1 MSLNRRRFLASAG
14 MSLVAGSLASASAEP
29 PPEPKPQSPGDLQD
43 WSTVRDEF
51 NLSRDYIHLSSF
63 YFASHPRPVREA
75 IDQYRRALDE
85 NPFRVVEQGMFDS
98 ETEHIPM
105 KVKAEVAAY
114 LGGRP
119 EEVALTGSTTMGL
132 ALVYNGLRLKPGQE
146 VLTTVHDHYS
156 HHEAIRLAT
165 EKSGATYRKIA
176 LFEDLD
182 SISEDAIVER
192 IRLAVKPN
200 TRAVGITWVHS
211 STGLKLPVR
220 RIAQGVR
227 EANSGRSESDRL
239 LLIVDGVHGLG
250 VEDEIVAEMGCDY
263 FAAGTHKWMFG
274 PRGTGILWARDATWG
289 FIRPT
294 VPSFEALDVYTA
306 WTHAQAPSPPS
317 HASWVSPGGFHAF
330 EHQWALPAAFRFHQ
344 RIGRKRIAD
353 RIHALNEQCKEGLA
367 RMPQVTL
374 YTPRGSRL
382 SAGIVCFDVR
392 GMSQEQVVRRL
403 LERRIIAST
412 TPYGVS
418 YARVAPG
425 ILNTPAEV
433 DTFLSEVQALAASS

>member
-1 MSLNRRRFLASAG
+1 MAVNRRRFLVNAG
-14 MSLVAGSLASASAEP
+14 MSVVAGSLASARAAT
-29 PPEPKPQSPGDLQD
+29 PPEPKPQGAGDLQD
-43 WSTVRDEF
+43 WSTVRDQF
-51 NLSRDYIHLSSF
+51 NLSRDYVHLSTF
-63 YFASHPRPVREA
+63 YIASHPRPVREA

-85 NPFRVVEQGMFDS
+85 NPFRVVEQGMFDP
-98 ETEHIPM
+98 ETEPIPA

-114 LGGRP
+114 LGGKP
-119 EEVALTGSTTMGL
+119 EEIALTGSTTMGL
-132 ALVYNGLRLKPGQE
+132 ALVYNGLRIKPGQE

-176 LFEDLD
+176 LFESFDT
-182 SISEDAIVER
+182 ISEDAIVER
-192 IRLAVKPN
+192 IRRAVKPN

-211 STGLKLPVR
+211 STGLKLPIR
-220 RIAQGVR
+220 RIAQGIQ
-227 EANSGRSESDRL
+227 EANTGRSESDRI

-250 VEDEIVAEMGCDY
+250 VEDETVAEMGCDF

-289 FIRPT
+289 VMRPT
-294 VPSFEALDVYTA
+294 VPSFEAFDVYTA
-306 WTHAQAPSPPS
+306 WTHGEAPSSPT
-317 HASWVSPGGFHAF
+317 HAPWVSPGGFQAY
-330 EHQWALPAAFRFHQ
+330 EHQWAVPAAFRFHQ
-344 RIGRKRIAD
+344 QIGRKRIAD
-353 RIHALNEQCKEGLA
+353 RIHALNDQCKEGLA
-367 RMPQVTL
+367 RMPHVTL

-392 GMSQEQVVRRL
+392 GMSQDQVVRRL
-403 LERRIIAST
+403 LDRRIIAST

-418 YARVAPG
+418 YARAAPS

-433 DTFLSEVQALAASS
+433 DTFLREVRALAAS

>member
-1 MSLNRRRFLASAG
+1 MPLNRRRFLASAG
-14 MSLVAGSLASASAEP
+14 MSLVAGGLASARAEP
-29 PPEPKPQSPGDLQD
+29 PPKPQSPGDLQD
-43 WSTVRDEF
+43 WSAVRDEF
-51 NLSRDYIHLSSF
+51 NLARDYIHLSSF
-63 YFASHPRPVREA
+63 YIASHPRPVREA

-85 NPFRVVEQGMFDS
+85 NPFRVVEQGMFDP
-98 ETEHIPM
+98 EAEHIPT

-119 EEVALTGSTTMGL
+119 EEIALTGSTTMGL
-132 ALVYNGLRLKPGQE
+132 ALVYNGLRMKPGQE

-165 EKSGATYRKIA
+165 EKNGATYRKIA
-176 LFEDLD
+176 LFENLD

-220 RIAQGVR
+220 RIAQGIR
-227 EANSGRSESDRL
+227 EANAGRSESDRL

-250 VEDEIVAEMGCDY
+250 VEDETVAEMGCDY

-289 FIRPT
+289 FMRPT

-353 RIHALNEQCKEGLA
+353 RIHELNDQCKEGLA
-367 RMPQVTL
+367 GMPQVTL

-425 ILNTPAEV
+425 ILNTSAEV
-433 DTFLSEVQALAASS
+433 DTFLREVRALAAS